1 MRVLKSPYI
10 VYIIGLLYCG
20 TFYPAFW
27 TSILVGKMSMIL
39 HVLFLLIWAI
49 TVGYYCGWKF
59 SKLNSSF
66 NNIYILIC
74 LYHLFRFLI
83 SADLDNII
91 QLLRLIIFYIDI
103 YITYN
108 LVSRFKI
115 FMIKYLWF
123 HVIMLALTII
133 GMVLLALGILQP
145 ISIIE
150 ISSLG
155 EEKLLNFGLFFVKVH
170 GGASELVDL
179 FARPAGY
186 YDEPGSLGLVVL
198 LLLMYNKVHVNNRII
213 ELLLLIGAYVSMSMA
228 YIVSSVM
235 YICLFFLNKKY
246 LPFLLISVCGVS
258 VLLSNYRVGKNDIA
272 DYVYEKTIGRA
283 QRISSSDDQSRNYEA
298 SFEAFSNNW
307 LYGASMKTLDEN
319 YPDATHETI
328 WYYLAQHGIF
338 GAMILFS
345 PLWLLLLRKN
355 NIYRKSFLLFL
366 IIIYQRPDYFQPL
379 YLTIIYITFYADK
392 TLLSKRKMCE

>member
-1 MRVLKSPYI
+1 MRILKKTFI

-27 TSILVGKMSMIL
+27 TSILVGRMSMIL
-39 HVLFLLIWAI
+39 HILFLIIWGI
-49 TVGYYCGWKF
+49 TVGYYCEWKF
-59 SKLNSSF
+59 SKLNSTF
-66 NNIYILIC
+66 NKVYILIC
-74 LYHLFRFLI
+74 LYHLLRFLF
-83 SADLDNII
+83 SFDVDNLI
-91 QLLRLIIFYIDI
+91 QILRLIIFYLDI
-103 YITYN
+103 YITNN
-108 LVSRFKI
+108 LLSRNKI
-115 FMIKYLWF
+115 FMIKFLWF

-133 GMVLLALGILQP
+133 GMILLALGILQP
-145 ISIIE
+145 IGIIE

-170 GGASELVDL
+170 GGSSELVDL

-186 YDEPGSLGLVVL
+186 YDEPGSLGLIVI
-198 LLLMYNKVHVNNRII
+198 LLLMYNKVHINNKIV

-228 YIVSSVM
+228 YIVTSIM
-235 YICLFFLNKKY
+235 YICIFFLNKKY
-246 LPFLLISVCGVS
+246 LPFLLISVFGVS
-258 VLLSNYRVGKNDIA
+258 LLLLNYRPRQNDIA

-298 SFEAFSNNW
+298 SFEAFSDNW
-307 LYGASMKTLDEN
+307 LYGASMMTLDKK
-319 YPDATHETI
+319 YPKATHETI

-345 PLWLLLLRKN
+345 PLWLLLLRKKN
-355 NIYRKSFLLFL
+355 VYKKSFLLFL

-379 YLTIIYITFYADK
+379 YLTIIYTTFYAEK
-392 TLLSKRKMCE
+392 ALLNKREICD